1 MLRVETVQLEQLLHP
16 RLDPRAPKK
25 VLARG
30 LPASPGA
37 VAGEVVFSADEAVAG
52 TKAGRKVILGR
63 IETSP
68 EDIHGKQGAGGIL
81 TRRGGQPNHAAG
93 GGARRGKGSVAGC
106 PGGRDYHQARA
117 A

>member
-16 RLDPRAPKK
+16 RLDPRAPKR

-37 VAGEVVFSADEAVAG
+37 VSGEVVFSADEAVAV
-52 TKAGRKVILGR
+52 TKAGRKVILVR

-68 EDIHGKQGAGGIL
+68 EDIHGRQVGEGIL
-81 TRRGGQPNHAAG
+81 TARGGETNHAAAVARG
-93 GGARRGKGSVAGC
+93 GGKWCVAGS
-106 PGGRDYHQARA
+106 
-117 A
+117 